1 MRSNTVVVV
10 NPSPDVYGAD
20 LQMLQTV
27 TGLIEVGRRVVV
39 ALPEDGELVPRI
51 RACGAEVEFLDFPVL
66 RKGNASLRRRC

>member
-27 TGLIEVGRRVVV
+27 TALLEAGCRVVV
-39 ALPEDGELVPRI
+39 ALPRTASWCPGSGP
-51 RACGAEVEFLDFPVL
+51 CGGEVEFLGFPVL
-66 RKGNASLRRRC
+66 RKGNASRSRC